1 MDNMFKNNN
10 IKTFIKNIKKKY
22 GTMYYTEKLYK
33 DVKITISSVFFA
45 LPTDSEDFEILHTI
59 VLFIIF
65 IISKYNRID
74 TSENDSTIKWY
85 ENQCYDIKN
94 LINIILPYYNN
105 KTTIELEN
113 LRDLNMI
120 VFNNND
126 SSVNDKYFD
135 VDVNNLGSELKYSN
149 IIISLLERDKK
160 LLKDYNNKIIYDM
173 IYVNVLCLLKTLEIM
188 NGKYYVNWVNIIPI
202 NIENYKNTE
211 LYKDTYNFL
220 YEKFNQLT
228 FRKNIIDDDNIILC
242 DYYGLWIGDIY
253 NIIRNNLY
261 SNSKPV
267 KWLFYIIQINNKS
280 KSKQKI
286 YLIENLNNFIN
297 LETILNNKWSDDVKA
312 SFEEE
317 LKNILLD
324 NKINKNKGMFETLKY
339 LLLFVVNH
347 RYSEIKSS
355 KFMLTTDSNN
365 VFNNDKDIVKNITSK
380 DIIILIKHIL
390 SDKDKCENMWKTI
403 KYYLMYLS
411 KTYYGKQLINRDC
424 YEYKINKNCI
434 IDNNTLHLKN
444 IYNISKSLSHTSYQE
459 WKETPGNWLGLSST
473 QKNNFFDHLYIE
485 DNNIEWI
492 NIKHNYER
500 DSINNL
506 GIKPYQDYVKN
517 MLDLYKETYL
527 NIIFETMIY
536 DGILSKFEKNNELTK
551 VKTEEVN
558 KKICEVMTKKFT
570 DNNDDWSNSYYYINN
585 EKYKYIETNT
595 EKYKKYNTLS
605 PGIPPYFNKLTG
617 QKWMMLYSLNWIS
630 QINFFKHYIYNRLI
644 LVTGST
650 GQGKTTQVTKLILY
664 AIKVVDYNNTGKLV
678 CTSPKID
685 PLKKN
690 IERISEEAGFK
701 VDTRSDNNSELSDEA
716 GFKVDTSSD
725 NNSEFSDE
733 RYFQFKFKAGDYID
747 KYNDYNM
754 KIVTDGTLLNE
765 LMNNPLLLHNN
776 NGEFINKLIYDIIF
790 VDEAHEHNTN
800 MDMILTLMKKCCY
813 VNNKIRL
820 FIVSATMDK
829 DEPRYRRFYKEIN
842 DSLMFPIK
850 DSINDPYSLH
860 KLPMKCVQYLDRRY
874 DISPPI
880 INYPYKLE
888 EKYYDDSE
896 LEISNSTNYR
906 KLFDNANKKALEVVI
921 NLCKSELKGNMLVFS
936 IGENEIIETVEHLNK
951 NITNEK
957 YVAIPFY
964 GKMNERYKN
973 IIIGNEIPKIK
984 IEKNKIHTELRGK
997 KDPDENDNVSYT
1009 NIIIVS
1015 TNIVESSIT
1024 LNELYYVIDIG
1035 YSKVSE
1041 STSLL
1046 KMNTKLSIKPIPE
1059 SNRLQRRGRVGR
1071 TNDGSVHYIYKKYSR
1086 CNIIDDYKICND
1098 KIYDILLSI
1107 LCEKK
1112 KNYNN
1117 IIDTDNQKLLSVY
1130 DEIDPNIININL
1142 VDNLNEDDYVSKSKL
1157 IDIYKINFD
1166 KNNNYDNSYYSDL
1179 KKTSDSVKFF
1189 ESGNLLKNIID
1200 LDGKFFIIHY
1210 NEKYIK
1216 RNILNEIIYNCDIM
1230 SNNIAKSN
1238 IFDIN
1243 LFRDFFIYSNSFPL
1257 LIDITGSDIINNYV
1271 FSMNYIHKTTLYKV
1285 VNDIKKD
1292 LSLSSINQAITLM
1305 AGVSLNCGNEIYNMI
1320 ILFKKYELEFLSL
1333 DKIFIPTNKKII
1345 LSKYKNIK
1353 SDLVI
1358 IYRVLI
1364 DIKKTFSHLK
1374 VFNITNF
1381 FEHSNDY
1388 KELKKDID
1396 TYKIEISKWAN
1407 KNYLRDDFIIKYLN
1421 SIAKEYCDVVKE
1433 NKIKKVINNNLLD
1446 NIKSIDKC
1454 KEFANEFK
1462 KNLYNY
1468 NNIDEN
1474 IIRSFVYGYSLQFII
1489 KNNNKY
1495 IINNSIKL
1503 CNFSDKYTFVNNNM
1517 EILLYMYEDV
1527 VNEDTS
1533 NFRILSYVNIDW
1545 LLNTTSSNII
1555 TNRFND
1561 IVYNM
1566 YPCEKIYNSYS
1577 INIKYHIDNNNK
1589 QNASFYNIANIII

>member
-1 MDNMFKNNN
+1 
-10 IKTFIKNIKKKY
+10 
-22 GTMYYTEKLYK
+22 
-33 DVKITISSVFFA
+33 
-45 LPTDSEDFEILHTI
+45 
-59 VLFIIF
+59 
-65 IISKYNRID
+65 
-74 TSENDSTIKWY
+74 
-85 ENQCYDIKN
+85 
-94 LINIILPYYNN
+94 
-105 KTTIELEN
+105 
-113 LRDLNMI
+113 MI
-120 VFNNND
+120 
-126 SSVNDKYFD
+126 
-135 VDVNNLGSELKYSN
+135 
-149 IIISLLERDKK
+149 
-160 LLKDYNNKIIYDM
+160 
-173 IYVNVLCLLKTLEIM
+173 
-188 NGKYYVNWVNIIPI
+188 
-202 NIENYKNTE
+202 
-211 LYKDTYNFL
+211 
-220 YEKFNQLT
+220 
-228 FRKNIIDDDNIILC
+228 
-242 DYYGLWIGDIY
+242 
-253 NIIRNNLY
+253 
-261 SNSKPV
+261 
-267 KWLFYIIQINNKS
+267 
-280 KSKQKI
+280 
-286 YLIENLNNFIN
+286 
-297 LETILNNKWSDDVKA
+297 
-312 SFEEE
+312 
-317 LKNILLD
+317 
-324 NKINKNKGMFETLKY
+324 
-339 LLLFVVNH
+339 
-347 RYSEIKSS
+347 
-355 KFMLTTDSNN
+355 KFM
-365 VFNNDKDIVKNITSK
+365 
-380 DIIILIKHIL
+380 
-390 SDKDKCENMWKTI
+390 
-403 KYYLMYLS
+403 
-411 KTYYGKQLINRDC
+411 
-424 YEYKINKNCI
+424 
-434 IDNNTLHLKN
+434 
-444 IYNISKSLSHTSYQE
+444 IS
-459 WKETPGNWLGLSST
+459 
-473 QKNNFFDHLYIE
+473 
-485 DNNIEWI
+485 
-492 NIKHNYER
+492 
-500 DSINNL
+500 
-506 GIKPYQDYVKN
+506 
-517 MLDLYKETYL
+517 
-527 NIIFETMIY
+527 
-536 DGILSKFEKNNELTK
+536 
-551 VKTEEVN
+551 
-558 KKICEVMTKKFT
+558 
-570 DNNDDWSNSYYYINN
+570 
-585 EKYKYIETNT
+585 
-595 EKYKKYNTLS
+595 
-605 PGIPPYFNKLTG
+605 
-617 QKWMMLYSLNWIS
+617 
-630 QINFFKHYIYNRLI
+630 
-644 LVTGST
+644 
-650 GQGKTTQVTKLILY
+650 
-664 AIKVVDYNNTGKLV
+664 
-678 CTSPKID
+678 
-685 PLKKN
+685 
-690 IERISEEAGFK
+690 
-701 VDTRSDNNSELSDEA
+701 
-716 GFKVDTSSD
+716 
-725 NNSEFSDE
+725 
-733 RYFQFKFKAGDYID
+733 
-747 KYNDYNM
+747 
-754 KIVTDGTLLNE
+754 
-765 LMNNPLLLHNN
+765 
-776 NGEFINKLIYDIIF
+776 
-790 VDEAHEHNTN
+790 
-800 MDMILTLMKKCCY
+800 
-813 VNNKIRL
+813 
-820 FIVSATMDK
+820 
-829 DEPRYRRFYKEIN
+829 FY
-842 DSLMFPIK
+842 
-850 DSINDPYSLH
+850 
-860 KLPMKCVQYLDRRY
+860 
-874 DISPPI
+874 
-880 INYPYKLE
+880 
-888 EKYYDDSE
+888 
-896 LEISNSTNYR
+896 
-906 KLFDNANKKALEVVI
+906 
-921 NLCKSELKGNMLVFS
+921 
-936 IGENEIIETVEHLNK
+936 
-951 NITNEK
+951 
-957 YVAIPFY
+957 
-964 GKMNERYKN
+964 
-973 IIIGNEIPKIK
+973 
-984 IEKNKIHTELRGK
+984 
-997 KDPDENDNVSYT
+997 
-1009 NIIIVS
+1009 
-1015 TNIVESSIT
+1015 
-1024 LNELYYVIDIG
+1024 LYYV
-1035 YSKVSE
+1035 K
-1041 STSLL
+1041 
-1046 KMNTKLSIKPIPE
+1046 
-1059 SNRLQRRGRVGR
+1059 
-1071 TNDGSVHYIYKKYSR
+1071 
-1086 CNIIDDYKICND
+1086 
-1098 KIYDILLSI
+1098 
-1107 LCEKK
+1107 KK